1 MSDSIPES
9 NPAPQ
14 AVPLKPV
21 LMARCPHKKVRDE
34 DWLIIRS
41 LIEAGGKA
49 ADIAAQ
55 YGIAKGTIHERS
67 SDERWA
73 TPTRV
78 ALALKNNDQCTDDP
92 AALVA
97 AMWAKRGLEAR
108 ESLFQLSS
116 KAIQRFTAMSPVP
129 ATFAEAAIAE
139 KMLSKAIDPDAS
151 ASSQSNVSIQLLAT
165 QGFQPRRTIDV

>member
-1 MSDSIPES
+1 MSDSIPE
-9 NPAPQ
+9 NVPQPNVAP
-14 AVPLKPV
+14 KPV
-21 LMARCPHKKVRDE
+21 LMARCPHKKVSDE

-49 ADIAAQ
+49 ADVASQ

-97 AMWAKRGLEAR
+97 AMWAKRGSDAR
-108 ESLFQLSS
+108 ESLFQATN
-116 KAIQRFTAMSPVP
+116 KAMQRFDSMAPVP
-129 ATFAEAAIAE
+129 QTFAEYAIAE
-139 KMLSKAIDPDAS
+139 KLRAKAIDPDAS
-151 ASSQSNVSIQLLAT
+151 SAGTSNVSIQLLASHA
-165 QGFQPRRTIDV
+165 FQPKPAIDV